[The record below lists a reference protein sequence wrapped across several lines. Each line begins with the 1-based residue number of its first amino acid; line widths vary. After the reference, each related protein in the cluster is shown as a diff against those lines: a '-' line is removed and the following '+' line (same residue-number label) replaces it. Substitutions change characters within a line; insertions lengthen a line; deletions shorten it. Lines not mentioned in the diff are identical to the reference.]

1 MNAATFALALS
12 DPLPS
17 LVYPE
22 IKLVKP
28 KPAPATA
35 PGPTAFLQ
43 KPAPPLS
50 VIIAHLQRVASE
62 AKMTFFVRF
71 FKRPDE
77 FKGCSEET
85 IHHRANAVT
94 SVLSEIL
101 SFRGGFPHGG
111 INE

>member
-1 MNAATFALALS
+1 
-12 DPLPS
+12 
-17 LVYPE
+17 
-22 IKLVKP
+22 
-28 KPAPATA
+28 
-35 PGPTAFLQ
+35 
-43 KPAPPLS
+43 
-50 VIIAHLQRVASE
+50 
-62 AKMTFFVRF
+62 MTFFVRF

-85 IHHRANAVT
+85 IRHRANAVT